1 MSLWNGVKGEIEM
14 TSPSNIRAVPLEKAG
29 IRLEPLAEEHRR
41 GLAAASD
48 TPDVWRY
55 LPFDGKGAAFDAWFD
70 KTLQLNAEN
79 REAVWAVRTLDDGA
93 LVGSTRYLNIA
104 AHDLRVEIGG
114 TWYAPAVWATRVN
127 PACKLMLLA
136 HGFETLGLNRI
147 ELKTDARNAR
157 SQAAI
162 AKLGATREGL
172 FRRHMVLPDGHVR
185 DTVYF
190 SIIRE
195 EWPEVKSRLEERLA
209 SL

>member
-1 MSLWNGVKGEIEM
+1 M
-14 TSPSNIRAVPLEKAG
+14 TRPDIRAVQLEEAG
-29 IRLEPLAEEHRR
+29 VRLEPLAEAHRA
-41 GLAAASD
+41 GLAAAGAAAEI
-48 TPDVWRY
+48 WRY
-55 LPFDGKGAAFDAWFD
+55 LPYDMSAGGFDRWFDASL
-70 KTLQLNAEN
+70 KLNGEG
-79 REAVWAVRTLDDGA
+79 REAIWAVRTLADGN

-114 TWYAPAVWATRVN
+114 TWYAPDVWASAVN
-127 PACKLMLLA
+127 PACKLMLLQ

-162 AKLGATREGL
+162 AKLGATREGV

-195 EWPEVKSRLEERLA
+195 EWPQVKAKLADRLA

>member
-1 MSLWNGVKGEIEM
+1 M
-14 TSPSNIRAVPLEKAG
+14 TNASDVRAVPLERAG
-29 IRLEPLAEEHRR
+29 IRLEPLSEEHRAA
-41 GLAAASD
+41 LARAGD

-55 LPFDGKGAAFDAWFD
+55 LPSGGRGAAFDSWFD
-70 KTLQLNAEN
+70 QSLALNSEN
-79 REAVWAVRTLDDGA
+79 RECIWAVRTLDDGA

-104 AHDLRVEIGG
+104 ARDLRVEIGG
-114 TWYAPAVWATRVN
+114 TWYAPSVWATRVN

-195 EWPEVKSRLEERLA
+195 EWPQVKARLAERLA
-209 SL
+209 ST

>member
-1 MSLWNGVKGEIEM
+1 MSH
-14 TSPSNIRAVPLEKAG
+14 TSAPAIAAVPLEKVG
-29 IRLEPLAEEHRR
+29 VRLEPLVEEHRA
-41 GLAAASD
+41 GLARASD
-48 TPDVWRY
+48 TADVWRY
-55 LPFDGKGAAFDAWFD
+55 LPYDGRGAGFHAWFD
-70 KTLQLNAEN
+70 TTLELNRKN
-79 REAVWAVRTLDDGA
+79 REAVWAVRTLADGA

-114 TWYAPAVWATRVN
+114 TWYAPAVWASRVN

-136 HGFETLGLNRI
+136 HGFETLRLNRI
-147 ELKTDARNAR
+147 ELKTDARNLR

-162 AKLGATREGL
+162 AKLGAVREGI

-195 EWPEVKSRLEERLA
+195 EWPDVKARLEERLA
-209 SL
+209 SA

>member
-1 MSLWNGVKGEIEM
+1 M
-14 TSPSNIRAVPLEKAG
+14 TRPDIRAVQLEEAG
-29 IRLEPLAEEHRR
+29 VRLEPLTEAHRA
-41 GLAAASD
+41 GLASAGAAAEI
-48 TPDVWRY
+48 WRY
-55 LPFDGKGAAFDAWFD
+55 LPYDMSAGGFDRWFDASL
-70 KTLQLNAEN
+70 KLNGDG
-79 REAVWAVRTLDDGA
+79 REAIWAVRTLADGK

-114 TWYAPAVWATRVN
+114 TWYAPGVWASAVN
-127 PACKLMLLA
+127 PACKLMLLR

-162 AKLGATREGL
+162 AKLGATREGV

-195 EWPEVKSRLEERLA
+195 EWPQVKAKLAGRLA
-209 SL
+209 SF

>member
-1 MSLWNGVKGEIEM
+1 MNPDPTIA
-14 TSPSNIRAVPLEKAG
+14 AVPLERAG
-29 IRLEPLAEEHRR
+29 IRLEPLAEEHRA
-41 GLAAASD
+41 GLARASD

-55 LPFDGKGAAFDAWFD
+55 LPFNGMGASFDDWFD
-70 KTLQLNAEN
+70 IALKLNREN
-79 REAVWAVRTLDDGA
+79 REAIWAVRTLNDGA

-104 AHDLRVEIGG
+104 ARDLRVEIGG
-114 TWYAPAVWATRVN
+114 TWYAPAVWASRVN

-147 ELKTDARNAR
+147 ELKTDARNLR

-162 AKLGATREGL
+162 AKLGAVREGV

-195 EWPEVKSRLEERLA
+195 EWPDVKARLEERLA
-209 SL
+209 SA

>member
-1 MSLWNGVKGEIEM
+1 M
-14 TSPSNIRAVPLEKAG
+14 TRPDIRAVQLEEAG
-29 IRLEPLAEEHRR
+29 VRLESLAEAHRA
-41 GLAAASD
+41 GLAAAGAAAEI
-48 TPDVWRY
+48 WRY
-55 LPFDGKGAAFDAWFD
+55 LPYDMSAGGFDRWFDASM
-70 KTLQLNAEN
+70 KLNGDG
-79 REAVWAVRTLDDGA
+79 REAIWAVRTLADGK

-114 TWYAPAVWATRVN
+114 TWYAPDVWASAVN
-127 PACKLMLLA
+127 PACKLMLLR

-162 AKLGATREGL
+162 AKLGATREGV

-195 EWPEVKSRLEERLA
+195 EWPQVKAKLADRLA
-209 SL
+209 SF